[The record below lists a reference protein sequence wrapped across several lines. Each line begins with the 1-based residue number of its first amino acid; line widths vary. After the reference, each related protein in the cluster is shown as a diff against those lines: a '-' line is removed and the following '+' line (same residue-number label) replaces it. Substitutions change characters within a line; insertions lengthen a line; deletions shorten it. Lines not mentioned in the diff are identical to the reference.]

1 MMSNTCKR
9 LTIFEGPD
17 GAGKTTTAK
26 KFASDTGAIYVHFPQ
41 LPRVDTGLARMYVES
56 MLPALLGYQDVV
68 FDRSWLS
75 ELPYGQVFREGQDRL
90 GNSTIRMLE
99 RLAMRCDTVV
109 IMCLPELG
117 TVVQNYR
124 SRKHLEMLDSVEQL
138 AEVFYIYSH
147 KLKTSLPVIYHDY
160 ENDVHPNIDNTDFIR
175 STAHEVGIRSAG
187 NMRANIALIGDQ
199 FASHKNDDSFYQWP
213 FASFSNEGCSR
224 WLTKQ
229 LDFNGIGE
237 DKLYWI
243 NSDQVLSLANI
254 TSFDNIITMGVNAKL
269 RVEKLGLEGFFA
281 VNHPQYEKRFGSGC
295 GELISLLKVFTHD

>member
-1 MMSNTCKR
+1 MMPNTCKR

-26 KFASDTGAIYVHFPQ
+26 QFASDTNAVYVHFPQ

-90 GNSTIRMLE
+90 GNSTVRMLE
-99 RLAMRCDTVV
+99 RLAMRCDTMV
-109 IMCLPELG
+109 ILCLPEFS

-138 AEVFYIYSH
+138 VDVFNIYSH
-147 KLKTSLPVIYHDY
+147 KLKTSLPVMYYDY
-160 ENDVHPNIDNTDFIR
+160 EYDIFPTTSSTSMGRTIAHHLDV
-175 STAHEVGIRSAG
+175 RSAG
-187 NMRANIALIGDQ
+187 NMRAKIALVGDQ
-199 FASHKNDDSFYQWP
+199 FAERKNDDPFYQWP

-237 DKLYWI
+237 DNLYWI
-243 NSDQVLSLANI
+243 NSDQILSLGHIA
-254 TSFDNIITMGVNAKL
+254 SFDNIITLGANARL

-281 VNHPQYEKRFGSGC
+281 INHPQYEKRFGSGC
-295 GELISLLKVFTHD
+295 GELISLLKGVVHD